1 MKITRAYQ
9 FRLYPTKEQEVLIH
23 KTFGCTRFLYNQM
36 LDEKKKDKTLS
47 KYDLFKKIPGYIKNY
62 PFLIVLDVFNLF
74 DRNLYYSNTFY
85 FAIILE
91 CIFLKVLGTSWTL
104 RQQFGTIFLGG
115 FYESIKS
122 NRTLCYFDI

>member
-1 MKITRAYQ
+1 MKIYFFVSFVFFKYQ
-9 FRLYPTKEQEVLIH
+9 KRKE
-23 KTFGCTRFLYNQM
+23 N
-36 LDEKKKDKTLS
+36 
-47 KYDLFKKIPGYIKNY
+47 
-62 PFLIVLDVFNLF
+62 VLDVFNLF
-74 DRNLYYSNTFY
+74 ERNLYYSNTFY